1 MRTGRI
7 LKAGLLGPLRG
18 VWQRA
23 EEKTGNGGEGVT
35 DGDANEKGKTL
46 KKKGQSPPA
55 VMSAMRVSCGG
66 VSGGHAA
73 LLTRG
78 CWPSRRTGGSGSAG
92 PCRASPGCHLRGSVE
107 VDWGK
112 AA

>member
-46 KKKGQSPPA
+46 KKKRTKPPGGD
-55 VMSAMRVSCGG
+55 VS
-66 VSGGHAA
+66 HACVLWRRQRRA
-73 LLTRG
+73 RSTAH
-78 CWPSRRTGGSGSAG
+78 SRMLA
-92 PCRASPGCHLRGSVE
+92 E
-107 VDWGK
+107 
-112 AA
+112 